1 MPHRE
6 RLCPLCTQFHR
17 AHTRAIRKAATYTCM
32 GARSEFRLPH
42 TYGTLK
48 HERNTA
54 PANPFHVREARGRRS
69 SALCSC
75 VARFGARQ
83 RTMRNTYT
91 KLHGGNAPPRVSVCR
106 RWRSARA
113 KGPTRVLHHMLL
125 MRTATCR
132 QKWCNARPAQAR
144 RHATQVRVSHQVT
157 ATSAHIL
164 QSTRVHAPCY
174 EGTRITRWIESKRE
188 KLAHVVRM
196 LGGA

>member
-132 QKWCNARPAQAR
+132 QKMVQRAAGTGTKARNA
-144 RHATQVRVSHQVT
+144 
-157 ATSAHIL
+157 
-164 QSTRVHAPCY
+164 STRISSSDRNKCTHLAKHARARALLRRNP
-174 EGTRITRWIESKRE
+174 
-188 KLAHVVRM
+188 HH
-196 LGGA
+196 